1 MNRTRLLMIGFVALA
16 LAAFVSFTVYRRLNA
31 PGAANVP
38 PGDNIIIAATNI
50 SLGAKIEDKD
60 VKVVQLPAADLPPR
74 HFRQK
79 SQVLGRGVIV
89 PIAQGEYVLPEKLAG
104 ENAGYG
110 LPALIPTGMRAV
122 SVRVNEVIGVAG
134 FVVPGLI
141 FHELLTR
148 SPSFSCLQ
156 LTTTFLEIVAVILP
170 SLTLNRS

>member
-38 PGDNIIIAATNI
+38 PGDNIIIAAANI

-89 PIAQGEYVLPEKLAG
+89 PIAQGEFVLSEKLAG
-104 ENAGYG
+104 ENAGSG
-110 LPALIPTGMRAV
+110 LPALIPTGMQAV
-122 SVRVNEVIGVAG
+122 SVRGIEGIGVAG
-134 FVVPGLI
+134 FVVPG
-141 FHELLTR
+141 TSMGVVVDGCR
-148 SPSFSCLQ
+148 SGSGGER
-156 LTTTFLEIVAVILP
+156 TTTVLEGGGVVCACHRL
-170 SLTLNRS
+170 